1 MTKETT
7 KETAATAA
15 KAAVEAS
22 GIPTRTV
29 LRVIIVLLTVLVVLW
44 VISKLTGIILL
55 LVLSIF
61 FAYLVSPLVE
71 FIRRPRTFS
80 GKTFAIPKVFAITIA
95 YLLILA
101 ALLLAIFVI
110 VPSLSTQF
118 PQFAVQAQE
127 YWQSLGDKMQQL
139 VKYSRRMPPP
149 IVQAL
154 NDAIP
159 QVRDTVIHTVQEF
172 FAASL
177 AYVIY
182 LPWLVLI
189 PILAF
194 FLLKDAESFRRS
206 ALLMLPRG
214 RWRWRGDEF
223 FQDINS
229 TLAAYIRAQLTACL
243 FIGVVCG
250 LGFTVLGLP
259 GGLVMGFLAGLFEFV
274 PLIGPLTIAILAAL
288 LATFH
293 AGPFNAFLVL
303 LFLGVLR
310 IVQDY
315 AIYPRLIGQGIHLHP
330 LAVIFAI
337 LAGEKLAG
345 VAGIFLAIPVVAI
358 LTVSYRHWMEH
369 RGSEGIADLLEPTP
383 PEPID
388 PAKLGPAQGVLTN
401 ELHSNTTPEQMEL
414 ARPDLTTGE
423 LKMPE
428 EVRQQLDDASSAP
441 QTDESD
447 AQHRVDQAQPPDDIE
462 LRSQEESDDA
472 YLQHTDR

>member
-1 MTKETT
+1 MNRQTT
-7 KETAATAA
+7 KDTAATAA
-15 KAAVEAS
+15 KAAVEAYGPS
-22 GIPTRTV
+22 TRVV
-29 LRVIIVLLTVLVVLW
+29 LRVIIVILAVVGLLW
-44 VISKLTGIILL
+44 VISKITGIILL

-71 FIRRPRTFS
+71 FLRRPRTI
-80 GKTFAIPKVFAITIA
+80 GGRTVAMPKALAIALSYVI
-95 YLLILA
+95 ILA
-101 ALLLAIFVI
+101 AIVFAVLFI
-110 VPSLSTQF
+110 VPTLSNQA
-118 PQFAVQAQE
+118 PEFATQAQG
-127 YWQSLGDKMQQL
+127 YWQSLGNKIQQL
-139 VKYSRRMPPP
+139 VKYSRRLPPP
-149 IVQAL
+149 VVEAL
-154 NDAIP
+154 DNAVPRISE
-159 QVRDTVIHTVQEF
+159 TVLETVKLF
-172 FAASL
+172 FNASV
-177 AYVIY
+177 AYLIY

-243 FIGVVCG
+243 FIGVVCA

-259 GGLVMGFLAGLFEFV
+259 GGLVMGVVAGFFEFV
-274 PLIGPLTIAILAAL
+274 PLVGPVSIAVMAAVLAM
-288 LATFH
+288 FH

-315 AIYPRLIGQGIHLHP
+315 VIYPRLIGQGIHLHP

-358 LTVSYRHWMEH
+358 LTVSFKHWMEH
-369 RGSEGIADLLEPTP
+369 RGSEGIADLLEPTGP
-383 PEPID
+383 SD
-388 PAKLGPAQGVLTN
+388 PAKVAELAAQNVEQLQPD
-401 ELHSNTTPEQMEL
+401 TTPEQMSR
-414 ARPDLTTGE
+414 ARPDLNTGE

-428 EVRQQLDDASSAP
+428 
-441 QTDESD
+441 T
-447 AQHRVDQAQPPDDIE
+447 
-462 LRSQEESDDA
+462 
-472 YLQHTDR
+472 